1 MKVLG
6 ISPLDKDASASLVE
20 DGKILFAAGEERFS
34 RQKQHAGF
42 PYKAVEA
49 ALAATNTKPE
59 EIEIVAYAFLT
70 PEQETNSVI
79 KSFARERDEVN
90 GFRDHGLQERLA
102 AAERRV
108 PQRTRGIPGLSHPN
122 RWMEKP
128 WAYQTF
134 YRLVGGSPL
143 LSHYAE
149 RYAEKQRIKS
159 TPRDHQHWATDLETG
174 LRHFGLLDKLRR
186 YEHHLSHAAN
196 SYLASGFERA
206 LVAVLHDVL
215 FDFTFDASAVATASL
230 CIAPRVLVSARL
242 RPLRSV
248 EQLRAAVRAG
258 AGFRSPV
265 ALLAHLL
272 RDQAGVLVD
281 IVRQAT
287 QRVDHI
293 EDRLLANRIAARRAE
308 LGSLRRVLVRLQRL
322 LAPEPAALFRL
333 LTQPPGWI
341 VPDDRQDLQR
351 SAEEFAAAVSDTVAV
366 VERVKLVQE
375 ELVVLVNEQT
385 NRTLFVLTM
394 VTVLALPIN
403 LVAGLFG
410 MNVGGVP
417 LASHRHGFL
426 IVVVILLL
434 VTVLLAYVALG
445 RRRE

>member
-1 MKVLG
+1 MAVSTTMRFLKSMYGSDVHGLVWG
-6 ISPLDKDASASLVE
+6 YRFAPNEPAAPVTLDS
-20 DGKILFAAGEERFS
+20 
-34 RQKQHAGF
+34 
-42 PYKAVEA
+42 AVEW
-49 ALAATNTKPE
+49 LAAPE
-59 EIEIVAYAFLT
+59 SRRPGEFCWLHFSLSNAATESWLRQHLPLPEAFYESLHSEVGST
-70 PEQETNSVI
+70 RLEPE
-79 KSFARERDEVN
+79 AD
-90 GFRDHGLQERLA
+90 
-102 AAERRV
+102 
-108 PQRTRGIPGLSHPN
+108 
-122 RWMEKP
+122 
-128 WAYQTF
+128 
-134 YRLVGGSPL
+134 
-143 LSHYAE
+143 
-149 RYAEKQRIKS
+149 
-159 TPRDHQHWATDLETG
+159 
-174 LRHFGLLDKLRR
+174 
-186 YEHHLSHAAN
+186 
-196 SYLASGFERA
+196 A

-215 FDFTFDASAVATASL
+215 FDFKFDASAVATASL
-230 CIAPRVLVSARL
+230 YIAPRLLISARL

-248 EQLRAAVRAG
+248 DQLRAAVRAG
-258 AGFRSPV
+258 EGFRSPV
-265 ALLAHLL
+265 ELLAHLL

-293 EDRLLANRIAARRAE
+293 EDRLLANRIAASRAE

-375 ELVVLVNEQT
+375 ELVALVNEQT